1 MIYCIDIDG
10 TICSKDNE
18 DYNFAVPYEDRIEI
32 INQLYEEGNKIIFF
46 TARGSATG
54 IDWEDTTKKQLD
66 EWQVKYHELRFGKPH
81 ADVFIDDRAKDLFNW
96 F

>member
-18 DYNFAVPYEDRIEI
+18 DYNFAVPYEDRIKI
-32 INQLYEEGNKIIFF
+32 INKLYDEGNKIIFF

-54 IDWEDTTKKQLD
+54 IDWEDITKKQLD

>member
-1 MIYCIDIDG
+1 M
-10 TICSKDNE
+10 S
-18 DYNFAVPYEDRIEI
+18 
-32 INQLYEEGNKIIFF
+32 
-46 TARGSATG
+46 SATG

>member
-1 MIYCIDIDG
+1 MIYCIDIRWN
-10 TICSKDNE
+10 ICSKDNE

-66 EWQVKYHELRFGKPH
+66 EWQVKYHELRF
-81 ADVFIDDRAKDLFNW
+81 W
-96 F
+96 

>member
-1 MIYCIDIDG
+1 MF
-10 TICSKDNE
+10 KDNE

-66 EWQVKYHELRFGKPH
+66 EWQVKYHEL
-81 ADVFIDDRAKDLFNW
+81 LW
-96 F
+96 

>member
-46 TARGSATG
+46 
-54 IDWEDTTKKQLD
+54 IN
-66 EWQVKYHELRFGKPH
+66 
-81 ADVFIDDRAKDLFNW
+81 FIYIYIYIW
-96 F
+96 I